1 MATATEMTE
10 PKRLAEGPHILH
22 IDRSARSDG
31 SKKLSASLLMLPHA
45 YVSEDML
52 LEPIIARRCASE
64 KQFEMDDI
72 MPNKEQRESILHQA
86 TILAVQ
92 SLTKYAS
99 DFKKYADEPVFQFPR
114 RRPLPD
120 GHRTRTF
127 PVASSIGENFA
138 IPRFTALIRGTYVT
152 KLHLD
157 EESFEKRAIPCIN
170 DAMANASIRR
180 AHMSPSTTDADRRLL
195 NSLQLGPGLND
206 ILRKMVVQMIKNHC
220 PNGSDSTQGLA
231 SLFKT
236 VNKSHLTLARP
247 QDHDA
252 AVSALET
259 ILEASFL
266 DCWRINCGYDSIAAY
281 AASDPKPEEILALAK
296 KIVIKHI
303 KRVVPK
309 QPERFPDDSQYS
321 DESSDHEHEDQV
333 YENHRLLLRDVTYVV
348 LLKRAISDA
357 DFGRIEDFLGVI
369 ALGLLGGGLQDTC
382 FEIMHFLYDL
392 KNVWSEQ
399 FGSAIFG
406 FCSLVHQRLMSS
418 VCPGRNIMRDS
429 MIVNYFKQGS
439 NSVPADTSLSNLAN
453 YSKVQFFPTCF

>member
-10 PKRLAEGPHILH
+10 PKRIAEGLHILH

-31 SKKLSASLLMLPHA
+31 SKKLSASLLTLPDAH
-45 YVSEDML
+45 VEEML
-52 LEPIIARRCASE
+52 LEPVIAHVRASE
-64 KQFEMDDI
+64 NQFEMNDI

-86 TILAVQ
+86 AILAVQ
-92 SLTKYAS
+92 SLTKHMS
-99 DFKKYADEPVFQFPR
+99 DFKKYADEPLFQSPR

-120 GHRTRTF
+120 SHRTRTF
-127 PVASSIGENFA
+127 PVVASLGEKFTIA
-138 IPRFTALIRGTYVT
+138 RFTALTRDTYVT

-157 EESFEKRAIPCIN
+157 EESFEKRVIPCIN
-170 DAMANASIRR
+170 DVMVNVCIRR
-180 AHMSPSTTDADRRLL
+180 AQTSPSTTDADRRLL

-206 ILRKMVVQMIKNHC
+206 ILRKMVAQMIKNHC
-220 PNGSDSTQGLA
+220 PKGSDSTHGLA

-236 VNKSHLTLARP
+236 INKSHLALARP

-259 ILEASFL
+259 ILGGSFL
-266 DCWRINCGYDSIAAY
+266 DCWRINCGYDSLAAY

-296 KIVIKHI
+296 KIVIKHA
-303 KRVVPK
+303 KRVIPN

-321 DESSDHEHEDQV
+321 DELSDHDHEDLV
-333 YENHRLLLRDVTYVV
+333 YQNHRLLLRDTIYVV

-369 ALGLLGGGLQDTC
+369 AVGLLGGGLQDTC
-382 FEIMHFLYDL
+382 FEIMHFLYNL

-399 FGSAIFG
+399 FGCAIFDLL
-406 FCSLVHQRLMSS
+406 SLVMS
-418 VCPGRNIMRDS
+418 V
-429 MIVNYFKQGS
+429 
-439 NSVPADTSLSNLAN
+439 
-453 YSKVQFFPTCF
+453 